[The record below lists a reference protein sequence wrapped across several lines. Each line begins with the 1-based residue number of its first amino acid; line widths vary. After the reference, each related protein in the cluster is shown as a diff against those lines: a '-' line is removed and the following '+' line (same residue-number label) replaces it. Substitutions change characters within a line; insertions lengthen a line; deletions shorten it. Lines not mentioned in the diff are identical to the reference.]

1 MSIFSSAR
9 GIIERYGLEIT
20 VAQNGEKKHTKA
32 FIQPLRY
39 NSKYYGFG
47 EHHKTGFLRT
57 ERYLYIGPPDIELI
71 SGESVIESVENKYIV
86 MRTEI
91 YRTQGCEIYAWAIL
105 TPYGEAVEDE
115 YEADTQTA

>member
-9 GIIERYGLEIT
+9 GIIVRYGLEIT
-20 VAQNGEKKHTKA
+20 VEQNGEKTHTKA

-47 EHHKTGFLRT
+47 QHHRVGFLRT
-57 ERYLYIGPPDIELI
+57 ERYLYIGPPETELI
-71 SGESVIESVENKYIV
+71 SGESVIQSGKHKYIV
-86 MRTEI
+86 KRAEI
-91 YRTQGCEIYAWAIL
+91 YRAQGCCVYTWAIL
-105 TPYGEAVEDE
+105 TPCGEVLEDE

>member
-1 MSIFSSAR
+1 MSIFSSAK

-20 VAQNGEKKHTKA
+20 VEQKSVIKHTKA

-57 ERYLYIGPPDIELI
+57 ERYLYIGPPDIQLI
-71 SGESVIESVENKYIV
+71 SGESVIESLGHKYIV
-86 MRTEI
+86 KRAEI
-91 YRTQGCEIYAWAIL
+91 YRAQGCCVYTWAIL
-105 TPYGEAVEDE
+105 TLCGEVLEDE